1 MWDELP
7 SSASTRLERH
17 HRALEC
23 AIIGLRVDP
32 HGVQAAVP
40 EQRRYRR
47 QIHRPGATAAT
58 PASRLLRSSRVTSTS
73 TMPIASSWPI
83 GAVTTTAAAAPP
95 RSPYRRS
102 APRALGIGTPWC
114 VNAALV

>member
-23 AIIGLRVDP
+23 ALIGLRVDP

-47 QIHRPGATAAT
+47 DLSLAGFAALGAGGGSPRGTGTRSGRAT
-58 PASRLLRSSRVTSTS
+58 WARLSRRWTIRRRDGVV
-73 TMPIASSWPI
+73 W
-83 GAVTTTAAAAPP
+83 AAPW
-95 RSPYRRS
+95 R
-102 APRALGIGTPWC
+102 GT
-114 VNAALV
+114 A